1 MSAIPQYTTTT
12 LETANER
19 DLYIVVLSQI
29 SASNDYNDPVH
40 QSLSS
45 SRSEDWIRLNQIV
58 GRDDNGGNR
67 EEFLQKVE
75 VCLTSLFR
83 SIL

>member
-29 SASNDYNDPVH
+29 SASNDYK
-40 QSLSS
+40 
-45 SRSEDWIRLNQIV
+45 RSVIQFTNLCPAAGVKI
-58 GRDDNGGNR
+58 GLGLIKLL
-67 EEFLQKVE
+67 EETTMGAIGKNFYRK
-75 VCLTSLFR
+75 
-83 SIL
+83 